1 MNKQFNELVDIVKS
15 YNPNSNIELIT
26 EAYLFAKQAHEGQMR
41 ASKEPFISHPVNV
54 AKILANLEL
63 NSKTI
68 AAGILHDVIEDTEA
82 TYEQVKEKFGSEI
95 VTMVDGVSKLS
106 MINLDTKKE
115 QQVENI
121 RKMLLAMTKDIRVII
136 IKLSD
141 RLHNMRTLEFV
152 TREKQIFKAT
162 ETLEVY
168 APIAHRLGMSA
179 FKWELEDLSFRYLH
193 PDEYYSLVK
202 KISSKRK
209 ARETYIDSIKK
220 TISENLEERNIIA
233 TVEGRVKHL
242 FSIYIKMQKQ
252 EKSIDQIYDL
262 FALRIIVNNVNDCYA
277 VLGFIHEMYKPMPG
291 RFKDYISMPKNN
303 RYQSLHTTVIGS
315 KGQPFEV
322 QIRSK
327 EMHQIA
333 ELGIAAHW
341 RYKQGVKEQENMESK
356 LAWLRQLVE
365 WQSDTSDAD
374 EFYDT
379 LKVDLFTDEVFVF
392 TPTGD
397 VKNLPAGSTS
407 IDFAYYIHSAVGN
420 KMIGAKINN
429 KMEPLSTVLENGDIV
444 EIITSASSKG
454 PSRDWLKIVASSSA
468 KSKIRQFFKK
478 ENRGENIEKG
488 KEMVEREL
496 KRQKLVYSE
505 IFNPKYYDATIRK
518 YNFKTLDDAFCAIG
532 YAGITANKIISRL
545 KEEYRK
551 DHQIEIPIEEL
562 VVPKKDNVPNGNEQG
577 IIVKDITNCLVKISQ
592 CCTPVPGDDIVGY
605 ITRGRGVTIHRKD
618 CINIIND
625 KGFEER
631 QIEVLWAKNTDSNY
645 NAEITIKAY
654 DRNNLLSEITNL
666 INDMKITMRKV
677 EANATDDGIAIIKV
691 MVEISGKEELSKII
705 KKVKRL
711 SGVFEITRKNK
722 RK

>member
-1 MNKQFNELVDIVKS
+1 MSKQFNELIETIKS

-26 EAYLFAKQAHEGQMR
+26 EAYLFAKKAHEGQMR
-41 ASKEPFISHPVNV
+41 ASNEPFISHPVNV

-82 TYEQVKEKFGSEI
+82 TYDQVKEKFGSEI
-95 VTMVDGVSKLS
+95 ATMVDGVSKLS
-106 MINLDTKKE
+106 LINLDTKKE

-141 RLHNMRTLEFV
+141 RLHNMRTLEYV

-162 ETLEVY
+162 ETLEIY
-168 APIAHRLGMSA
+168 APIAHRLGMSS
-179 FKWELEDLSFRYLH
+179 FKWELEDISFHYLH
-193 PDEYYSLVK
+193 PDEYYKLVK
-202 KISSKRK
+202 QISSKRK
-209 ARETYIDSIKK
+209 EREAYIDSIKEA
-220 TISENLEERNIIA
+220 ISNNLDKKNIKA

-242 FSIYIKMQKQ
+242 FSIYNKMNKQ

-262 FALRIIVNNVNDCYA
+262 FALRIIVDSVNDCYA
-277 VLGFIHEMYKPMPG
+277 VLGFIHDMYKPMPG

-327 EMHQIA
+327 EMHHIA

-341 RYKQGVKEQENMESK
+341 KYKQGVKSKEDMESK

-379 LKVDLFTDEVFVF
+379 LKVDLFNDEVFVF
-392 TPTGD
+392 TPKGD
-397 VKNLPAGSTS
+397 VKSLPAGSTS

-420 KMIGAKINN
+420 KMTGAKINN
-429 KMEPLSTVLENGDIV
+429 KMEPLSTILENGDIV

-454 PSRDWLKIVASSSA
+454 PSRDWLKIAASPSA
-468 KSKIRQFFKK
+468 KNKIRQFFKK
-478 ENRGENIEKG
+478 ENREENIEKG

-496 KRQKLVYSE
+496 KRQRLVYSE
-505 IFNPKYYDATIRK
+505 IFNPKYYDETIRK

-551 DHQIEIPIEEL
+551 DHLGDIPIEEL
-562 VVPKKDNVPNGNEQG
+562 IVPKKEHVPIGNEQG
-577 IIVKDITNCLVKISQ
+577 IIVKGINNCLVKISQ

-631 QIEVLWAKNTDSNY
+631 QIEVSWAKNTDSNY

-654 DRNNLLSEITNL
+654 DRNNLLGEITNL
-666 INDMKITMRKV
+666 INDMNVTMRKV
-677 EANATDDGIAIIKV
+677 EANATSDGVAIIKV
-691 MVEISGKEELSKII
+691 MIEITGKDELSKIT
-705 KKVKRL
+705 KKVRRL

>member
-1 MNKQFNELVDIVKS
+1 MNKQFNELIEIIKS

-26 EAYLFAKQAHEGQMR
+26 EAYLFAKEAHEGQMR
-41 ASKEPFISHPVNV
+41 ASNEPFISHPVNV
-54 AKILANLEL
+54 AKILATLEL

-68 AAGILHDVIEDTEA
+68 AAGILHDVIEDTDS
-82 TYEQVKEKFGSEI
+82 TYDQVKEKFGSEI
-95 VTMVDGVSKLS
+95 ATMVDGVSKLS
-106 MINLDTKKE
+106 LINLDTKKE

-141 RLHNMRTLEFV
+141 RLHNMRTLEYV

-162 ETLEVY
+162 ETLEIY

-193 PDEYYSLVK
+193 PDEYYDLVK
-202 KISSKRK
+202 QISSKRK
-209 ARETYIDSIKK
+209 EREAYINSIKE
-220 TISENLEERNIIA
+220 TISTSLNKKNIKV

-242 FSIYIKMQKQ
+242 LSIYNKMQKQ

-277 VLGFIHEMYKPMPG
+277 VLGFIHDMYKPMPG

-341 RYKQGVKEQENMESK
+341 KYKQGIKSQEDMESK

-379 LKVDLFTDEVFVF
+379 LKVDLFNDEVFVF
-392 TPTGD
+392 TPNGD

-407 IDFAYYIHSAVGN
+407 IDFAYYIHSAIGN
-420 KMIGAKINN
+420 KMVGAKINN

-444 EIITSASSKG
+444 EIITSSSSKG

-478 ENRGENIEKG
+478 ENREENIEKG
-488 KEMVEREL
+488 KEMVEKEL
-496 KRQKLVYSE
+496 KRQRLVFSE
-505 IFNPKYYDATIRK
+505 IFNPKYYNETIRK

-551 DHQIEIPIEEL
+551 DHQSEIPIEEL
-562 VVPKKDNVPNGNEQG
+562 IVPKKEHIPIGNEQG
-577 IIVKDITNCLVKISQ
+577 IIVKEINNCLVKISQ

-631 QIEVLWAKNTDSNY
+631 QIEVSWAKNTDSNY

-666 INDMKITMRKV
+666 INDMNITMRKV
-677 EANATDDGIAIIKV
+677 EAKATDDGIAIIKV
-691 MVEISGKEELSKII
+691 MIEIAGKEELSKII

-711 SGVFEITRKNK
+711 SGVYEINRKNK